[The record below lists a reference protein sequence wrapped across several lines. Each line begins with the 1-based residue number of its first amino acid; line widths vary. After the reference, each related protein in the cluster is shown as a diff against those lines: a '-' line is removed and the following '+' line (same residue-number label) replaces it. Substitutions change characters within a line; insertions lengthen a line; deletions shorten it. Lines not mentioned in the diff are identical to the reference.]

1 MKNIGYF
8 AVCCNWRL
16 KNIYRFEL
24 KNIDK
29 LVCDNWTS
37 RNSKIYRKI
46 GAIWTVVFQESKNW

>member
-1 MKNIGYF
+1 MKNIRWFVVYHD
-8 AVCCNWRL
+8 W
-16 KNIYRFEL
+16 EL